1 LGFAPPRGAGAGLF
15 PMPDPKTSWSSSVIL
30 KFYLVISR
38 FMLIWNC
45 ITLAV
50 YILSGSLRETN
61 MILIVITDTEEFKF
75 SLWWLFGYFLSAM
88 KSFFACL
95 RYHRRGVSSLSLPSP
110 EFLYF
115 FLF

>member
-61 MILIVITDTEEFKF
+61 MILIVITDTEELKF
-75 SLWWLFGYFLSAM
+75 SFMMVIWV
-88 KSFFACL
+88 FFKCNE
-95 RYHRRGVSSLSLPSP
+95 
-110 EFLYF
+110 EFLC
-115 FLF
+115 LSTVP

>member
-45 ITLAV
+45 ITLVV

-75 SLWWLFGYFLSAM
+75 SFMMVIWV
-88 KSFFACL
+88 FFKCNK
-95 RYHRRGVSSLSLPSP
+95 
-110 EFLYF
+110 EFLC
-115 FLF
+115 LSTVP